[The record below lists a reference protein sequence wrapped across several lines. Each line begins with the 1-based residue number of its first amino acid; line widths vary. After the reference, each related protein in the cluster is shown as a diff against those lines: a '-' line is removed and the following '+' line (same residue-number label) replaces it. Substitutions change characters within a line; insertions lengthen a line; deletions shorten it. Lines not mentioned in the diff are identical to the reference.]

1 MESAPTSEVASKK
14 ALSKSLKRMLWY
26 VLIALVSAAVVWSI
40 LLKLVR
46 VETDAVSPEIP
57 RRSRVLLY
65 RLARSFE
72 PGDIVAYRHDDGRLM
87 LARVVEF
94 DKAARRIKVDRN
106 DSEPESIALS
116 DVVGRTIWN
125 TR

>member
-1 MESAPTSEVASKK
+1 MKSAPTSDVASKK
-14 ALSKSLKRMLWY
+14 AIPRSLKRMLWP
-26 VLIALVSAAVVWSI
+26 VLIALVSAVVAWSI

-46 VETDAVSPEIP
+46 LETDAVSPEIP
-57 RRSRVLLY
+57 RSSRVLLY

-87 LARVVEF
+87 LARVVKF
-94 DKAARRIKVDRN
+94 DKAARRVKVDRN

-116 DVVGRTIWN
+116 DVVGRAI
-125 TR
+125 

>member
-1 MESAPTSEVASKK
+1 
-14 ALSKSLKRMLWY
+14 MLWAL
-26 VLIALVSAAVVWSI
+26 LIALVSAVIVWSI
-40 LLKLVR
+40 FLKLVPM
-46 VETDAVSPEIP
+46 ETDAVSPEIP
-57 RRSRVLLY
+57 RHSRVLFY

-72 PGDIVAYRHDDGRLM
+72 PGDIVAYRHGDGRLM

-106 DSEPESIALS
+106 DSEPQSIALS
-116 DVVGRTIWN
+116 DVVGRAIWN